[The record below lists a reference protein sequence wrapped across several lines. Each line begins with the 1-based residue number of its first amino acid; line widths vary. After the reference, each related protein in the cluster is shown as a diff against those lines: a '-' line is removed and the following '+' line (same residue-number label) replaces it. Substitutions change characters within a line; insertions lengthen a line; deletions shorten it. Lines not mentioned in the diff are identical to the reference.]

1 MVDENNQQVE
11 FDIEFKGNTRI
22 NLNDCLA
29 SSAEQTPKS
38 HKMIPRSFKDGFRLD
53 SIQKI
58 EEEKNEGPVPIIEEK
73 TTRSRVSQRA
83 KKIGIKPLS
92 LKKIKS
98 RQRRRESLK
107 SMKATSIK
115 TNKSKTLQSSQK
127 LITPIVSKHRQVK
140 TTLSIKNSEPQNSK
154 RLLTSDS
161 GFQNSKLNFSLN
173 IPKGANSRLGESCV
187 TLKPEIDSLYLSTQ
201 KEILK
206 DAKQRSTDEA
216 VSELLGKYYGMGFGN
231 AQNEA
236 ADFEDYIT
244 TRLGNRNWGKFGKLV
259 LKLLYGES
267 VRQEEFNTLS
277 NGFQKMFKKFLV
289 DRYFKDVKE
298 KIKTRLEMI
307 PGVKDLVNESI
318 KGNADIWGLSVEDYS
333 NFFEHFEEYEANT
346 VGDKRYPMITNFL
359 MLLEKKVEEYVRQAQ
374 KFQSVLKE
382 ERKEDLKQSKFTSKA
397 HSLKHSQSRMGQKRE
412 DFSDLKKKSL
422 LGKRNSTF
430 MVQEITTIKQVGD
443 FQKSYTPQESEFKC
457 HQRAI
462 IGRDEGIYVQDENE
476 SGANA
481 FMMTP
486 KDSIIP
492 SFGLKATPKQANGT
506 QTNEDKARS
515 QDIRNHTQFKF
526 NSIKN
531 PMCKSSKKSSRFDFQ
546 QMTQQITTDR
556 NPGLEIPNSKRTD
569 SNKIERNDI
578 RIFQGSLVELLEEVC
593 PNAMTRNRLKKMLRM
608 FLANFTNDLILSM
621 VQKDYSNRGFMI
633 TDEGDGLVDQKV
645 AIELKQVS
653 KDLAEGL
660 RLAVVNGK
668 RTRVDYVQTWRGD
681 INVSTLQDFLAKRE
695 ALNCLE
701 RKRNNS
707 FKRPRRNDEKVKKI
721 YKQIMSY
728 FFEDFKAQYFG
739 VAPRKDPVT
748 FTIDVNAK
756 SSRGQNIDNSKVSNH
771 LKKLAFSNSRNKN
784 LQNLGQPQMTN
795 FSYAFRP
802 NEMELCFYA
811 HYFGHLCKP
820 KVKFLPERV
829 PCPNINHS
837 NMGEQ
842 ERRWSEVGM
851 PKKDITARARALIE
865 IGPLPYEKQANFMVG
880 KLGPNH
886 TQQNNISSS
895 RNQKT
900 LAGEGGAL
908 SFKEYQHQQRS
919 GKKAPSVISKKSR
932 RSRKSIKP
940 SKNELERLDSFFDPI
955 KNKLRNLAFR
965 SFKPDYFRHLLRA
978 GKFREGVVLYL
989 GEGIVGGMLGQYSAE
1004 LGKKMVKRK
1013 FCLLE
1018 MQKKKSKFF
1027 WNRFEVIVALEHFKK
1042 KFCRDILVLP
1052 SPKGDISFSM
1062 RIMQEIKLNQEMKFR
1077 ANQNKNENTRMVN
1090 QIQIQG
1096 DRQVG
1101 VRLRDIPRSSTDNL
1115 NSSDLFG
1122 KSSGMLNSETNNML
1136 IEEESQGRRGV
1147 LGRSGGDSQRFGP
1160 ETEGGAGTMGGHSR
1174 NGGFFGSE
1182 FSMVRVDTGSLRP
1195 DKADPRKTGGSKT
1208 SFAFEM

>member
-1 MVDENNQQVE
+1 M
-11 FDIEFKGNTRI
+11 
-22 NLNDCLA
+22 
-29 SSAEQTPKS
+29 
-38 HKMIPRSFKDGFRLD
+38 D
-53 SIQKI
+53 SIQQI
-58 EEEKNEGPVPIIEEK
+58 EEEKNEEPVPIIKEK
-73 TTRSRVSQRA
+73 SIRSRVSERA

-98 RQRRRESLK
+98 KQRRRGSQK
-107 SMKATSIK
+107 SFKATSIK
-115 TNKSKTLQSSQK
+115 TNKSKTPQSSQK
-127 LITPIVSKHRQVK
+127 LITPIVSKNRQVK
-140 TTLSIKNSEPQNSK
+140 PTFTIKNSDPQNSK
-154 RLLTSDS
+154 RLLRSET

-173 IPKGANSRLGESCV
+173 IPDKPNSRLGESCV
-187 TLKPEIDSLYLSTQ
+187 TLKPEIESLYMITQ

-216 VSELLGKYYGMGFGN
+216 VSELLGKYFGMGFGN

-244 TRLGNRNWGKFGKLV
+244 TRLGSRNWGKFGKLV

-267 VRQEEFNTLS
+267 VRQEEFNSLS

-298 KIKTRLEMI
+298 KIKTRLELI
-307 PGVKDLVNESI
+307 PGVKDLVSDSA

-333 NFFEHFEEYEANT
+333 NFFEHFGEYEANT
-346 VGDKRYPMITNFL
+346 LGDKRYPMITNFL

-374 KFQSVLKE
+374 KFQTVLKE
-382 ERKEDLKQSKFTSKA
+382 ERHEDLKQSKFTSKVNN
-397 HSLKHSQSRMGQKRE
+397 LKHSQSRMSQKR
-412 DFSDLKKKSL
+412 DNFSDLKKKSL

-430 MVQEITTIKQVGD
+430 MVQEVTTIKQVGD
-443 FQKSYTPQESEFKC
+443 FHKSYAAQESEFKC

-476 SGANA
+476 SGGNA

-492 SFGLKATPKQANGT
+492 SFGLKATPKKANGIL
-506 QTNEDKARS
+506 TNEDYAQS
-515 QDIRNHTQFKF
+515 QDTRGHTQFKF

-531 PMCKSSKKSSRFDFQ
+531 QNPKCKSSKKSSRFDFQ
-546 QMTQQITTDR
+546 QMTQITNDR
-556 NPGLEIPNSKRTD
+556 NQGLEIPNSKRND
-569 SNKIERNDI
+569 SNKVERNDI
-578 RIFQGSLVELLEEVC
+578 RIFQGNLVELLEEVC

-608 FLANFTNDLILSM
+608 FLANFTNDLILSL
-621 VQKDYSNRGFMI
+621 VQKEYTNREFMI

-645 AIELKQVS
+645 AFELKQVS

-660 RLAVVNGK
+660 RLAVVNDK
-668 RTRVDYVQTWRGD
+668 RTRVDYVQTWRGQID
-681 INVSTLQDFLAKRE
+681 VSTLQDFLAKRE

-756 SSRGQNIDNSKVSNH
+756 PYRGQNIENSKLSSN
-771 LKKLAFSNSRNKN
+771 LKKLEFSNSRNTN
-784 LQNLGQPQMTN
+784 LQNPGQSQMSN

-802 NEMELCFYA
+802 NEMELCFYV
-811 HYFGHLCKP
+811 HHFGHLCKP

-829 PCPNINHS
+829 PCPNITHS
-837 NMGEQ
+837 NIGEQ

-865 IGPLPYEKQANFMVG
+865 IAPLPYEKQANFMGG
-880 KLGPNH
+880 KLGLNH
-886 TQQNNISSS
+886 TQQNNISSI

-900 LAGEGGAL
+900 LPGEGGAL

-932 RSRKSIKP
+932 RSRKSMKP
-940 SKNELERLDSFFDPI
+940 SNLELERLDSFFDPI

-1052 SPKGDISFSM
+1052 SPKGDMSFSM

-1077 ANQNKNENTRMVN
+1077 SIQKENENTRMAD
-1090 QIQIQG
+1090 QGEIQG
-1096 DRQVG
+1096 DCQVG
-1101 VRLRDIPRSSTDNL
+1101 VRLRDIPRSSTDHL

-1122 KSSGMLNSETNNML
+1122 KSSRVLNSETNNMDNMR

-1147 LGRSGGDSQRFGP
+1147 FGRSGGDSQRFGP
-1160 ETEGGAGTMGGHSR
+1160 DTEGGAGTMGGYSR

-1182 FSMVRVDTGSLRP
+1182 FSMVHVDTGSLRP
-1195 DKADPRKTGGSKT
+1195 DKIDPTKTGGSKT
-1208 SFAFEM
+1208 SFAFGK